1 MTFQEFCDKL
11 EAKIIDSYETG
22 VTVEQAEHLAS
33 EFLAAQIRV
42 SSELKN
48 RDLDARMK
56 KSSLKSL
63 RSRIYMDIST
73 RDEKKPTEA
82 MIAAKLDIELE
93 EANSTAQTDLD
104 TAEVNRDELERYFG
118 IFQNAHVHYRNVAKG
133 RFD

>member
-22 VTVEQAEHLAS
+22 VTMEQAEHLAS

-56 KSSLKSL
+56 KTGVKSI
-63 RSRIYMDIST
+63 RAHAYMDAASKG
-73 RDEKKPTEA
+73 DKKPTEA
-82 MIAAKLDIELE
+82 AIAAIIDTDSIVIEQQ
-93 EANSTAQTDLD
+93 NVLD